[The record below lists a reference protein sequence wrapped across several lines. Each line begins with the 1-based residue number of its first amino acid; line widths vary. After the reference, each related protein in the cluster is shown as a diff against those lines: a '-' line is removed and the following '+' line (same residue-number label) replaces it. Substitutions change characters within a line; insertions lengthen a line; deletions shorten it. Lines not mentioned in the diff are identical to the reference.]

1 MNSNMM
7 RDHVPILSYA
17 AAVYLIVISI
27 LGFIG

>member
-1 MNSNMM
+1 MNSRM